1 MIEKIRLYGDEVLR
15 QKAKPI
21 SDIQKVQSKIDN
33 LLETLEAN
41 DEFALAAPQIG
52 YSLRMFA
59 IRTIWKEE
67 KDDIETMLFI
77 NPEMLEFE
85 GMQNE
90 PEGCLSIPEIYEKVK
105 RAKKIKFKAQNR
117 FGKKKEYIAE
127 DLFAR
132 AVQHENDHLDGILFI
147 DKLPTLKRKFLQGKL
162 NKIVSTTK
170 NGVNVG

>member
-1 MIEKIRLYGDEVLR
+1 MIEKIRRYGDEVLR

-21 SDIQKVQSKIDN
+21 SDINKIRKEINN
-33 LLETLEAN
+33 LIATLEAN

-59 IRTIWKEE
+59 IRPIWLENE
-67 KDDIETMLFI
+67 KKIKTMLFI
-77 NPEMLEFE
+77 NPELLEFE
-85 GMQNE
+85 GIQNE

-105 RAKKIKFKAQNR
+105 RAKKVRFKAQNQ
-117 FGKKKEYIAE
+117 FGKWKEYSTE

-132 AVQHENDHLDGILFI
+132 AVQHEHDHLDGILFI
-147 DKLPTLKRKFLQGKL
+147 DKIPALRRKFLHGKL
-162 NKIVSTTK
+162 HKIAATTK